1 MITTNS
7 DVKEILLDPLLTS
20 FIRRVSLGTFWKFV
34 VFVILNDGEE
44 FYNLKKEEKMFWLN
58 IRFVLKRFSKNEE
71 IMTI

>member
-44 FYNLKKEEKMFWLN
+44 FYNLKKEEKMFW
-58 IRFVLKRFSKNEE
+58 
-71 IMTI
+71 